1 MYRLLRFLAFGC
13 LAISLSSCF
22 DFLEIITITKD
33 GSGSYTTS
41 LDATT
46 LQEQMKLMVA
56 FDSTGEMASGFNH
69 SMDSTY
75 QESIRKYKTVSGITN
90 VVGNTSKENV
100 YSISLDFEN
109 IEALNRAIYLDK
121 NVESAKDIY
130 GWKKG
135 NLTRKNNDLNLI
147 DEEDESQAEMM
158 KSMIQENKYTVI
170 INAPGKIKSTGNKGA
185 VISDDKKSVTL
196 VSKLTD
202 LMDMA
207 ATLDLD
213 IKY

>member
-1 MYRLLRFLAFGC
+1 MSRLLRFLVFGC

-41 LDATT
+41 LDATA
-46 LQEQMKLMVA
+46 LQEQMKLMAA

-135 NLTRKNNDLNLI
+135 NLTRKNNDLKLV

-158 KSMIQENKYTVI
+158 KSMMEENKYTVI
-170 INAPGKIKSTGNKGA
+170 VNAPGKIKSTGNKGA
-185 VISDDKKSVTL
+185 VISEDKKSVTL

-202 LMDMA
+202 LMDNA
-207 ATLDLD
+207 ASLGLD